1 MYTKKN
7 VKCFFLFTFNKEEF
21 FYLFSPTQDFENLYL
36 PNCLY
41 LYFLSGFNNHYMFA
55 HFLMR
60 QLYQFKGNF
69 SLHI

>member
-1 MYTKKN
+1 MLSVFSCLPLTNKN
-7 VKCFFLFTFNKEEF
+7 F